1 MVARRTRDEEFT
13 AFVREARDPLHR
25 MAYLLCGD
33 RHRAEE
39 LTQHALERTYRAWPR
54 AAQHDPLAYA
64 RRVLANLRIDT
75 WRRTRR
81 EVLAG
86 PDELSSAERAARP
99 VGRDGGAVTAA
110 VDDRDAVVRALLA
123 LPVRQRRVVVLR
135 HLLDLSENEVAAEL
149 GMPVG
154 TVKSTASRGLA
165 RLRTLLGAPDGGA
178 PTTSG
183 RTAR

>member
-1 MVARRTRDEEFT
+1 
-13 AFVREARDPLHR
+13 
-25 MAYLLCGD
+25 MA
-33 RHRAEE
+33 
-39 LTQHALERTYRAWPR
+39 
-54 AAQHDPLAYA
+54 
-64 RRVLANLRIDT
+64 
-75 WRRTRR
+75 
-81 EVLAG
+81 
-86 PDELSSAERAARP
+86 
-99 VGRDGGAVTAA
+99 RDGGAGTAA
-110 VDDRDAVVRALLA
+110 VDDRDAVVCALLA

-165 RLRTLLGAPDGGA
+165 RLRTLLGALDESA